1 MIRVKFDSS
10 QQFLREMT
18 NIVGYA
24 EGFVDGA
31 KKGQNAMLENLGKEV
46 IAELK
51 NFIDINARVNPTMM
65 HHVYEWYQT
74 GSPAARLFDIEYN
87 VLGAGGLS
95 FDSNFRQ
102 SRTVARGSKTPFYD
116 KARIM
121 ENGIPVTIR
130 PKTSSVLAFE
140 DNGETVFT
148 KKPITVPDPGGPL
161 VQGQYESV
169 FNSFFNQYFS
179 QSFLR
184 DSKVLQGLEIP
195 RSFVSN
201 FRKSKAGG
209 RSAGIAAGY
218 EWMAKSGGM

>member
-10 QQFLREMT
+10 QQFLREMN
-18 NIVGYA
+18 NIANYA

-31 KKGQNAMLENLGKEV
+31 KKAKGNMLANLGAEV
-46 IAELK
+46 IQELK
-51 NFIDINARVNPTMM
+51 NFIDINARVNPAML

-87 VLGAGGLS
+87 VLGGGGLS
-95 FDSNFRQ
+95 IDSNFRQ
-102 SRTVARGSKTPFYD
+102 SRTVAQGSKTPFYD

-121 ENGIPVTIR
+121 ELGIPVTIR
-130 PKTSSVLAFE
+130 PKTSSVLVFE

-148 KKPITVPDPGGPL
+148 KKPVSVTDPGGQL
-161 VQGQYESV
+161 VQGQYEST

-184 DSKVLQGLEIP
+184 YSKVLQNLEIP

-201 FRKSKAGG
+201 FRKSKTGG

-218 EWMAKSGGM
+218 EWMSKGGSV